1 MSTVL
6 PTVLYDLRLC
16 HLLFDF
22 REMVP
27 LFLLIFAFQNG
38 LATED
43 TDLRQMVN
51 SLQLTVNEMN
61 GKVMHLENEVKVR
74 VVLVLL
80 KLEHFFL

>member
-1 MSTVL
+1 MIS
-6 PTVLYDLRLC
+6 
-16 HLLFDF
+16 
-22 REMVP
+22 

-43 TDLRQMVN
+43 ADLRQMVN

-74 VVLVLL
+74 VVLVN
-80 KLEHFFL
+80 KTEHTGGTFIWDVLPVRDYL

>member
-1 MSTVL
+1 MIS
-6 PTVLYDLRLC
+6 
-16 HLLFDF
+16 
-22 REMVP
+22 

-43 TDLRQMVN
+43 ADLRQMVN

-74 VVLVLL
+74 VVPVIFKTIFCHRNGLCHRLCDDLFKVVE
-80 KLEHFFL
+80 K